1 MKNIGDLHFQKEILP
16 LLDFCCN
23 EFSRDVLKQLLS
35 EVPDTLGEV
44 LLRQE
49 ILKALMENERLYR
62 PFSYSRLEFNEVYT
76 YVQELRIREDDVIGG
91 SLAIHFLFAG
101 KKRHREQGR
110 LSLLVLFFYN
120 VRHAWF
126 SGLSPDRFPWEFQN
140 RLRNIRRMFA
150 DLDIEKYQALV
161 RGNGLT
167 IRDMARLIRM
177 LEQKCRTGEMDVF
190 WNDFFLFEAFLSI
203 SKGIVKHHFTFPS
216 FTTEGLSIQGF
227 YHPLIKNPVLN
238 SIDIRE
244 NVTLITG
251 PNMSGKSTLLKSI
264 GLCVYL
270 AHLGLAVPAEKCEM
284 EFFDVISVAI
294 NLNDDIL
301 SGYSHFMTEII
312 SLKKVVVEARQARK
326 CFAIFDELF
335 RGTNVEDAFA
345 ISQTTI
351 QGLTQ
356 FHHSYFF
363 ISSHLQQLKETV
375 IANPKIG
382 TYFIECQLIGNAP
395 VFTYRLR
402 EGWSDLRIGQ
412 IIFEREGL
420 NELLTFDHTV

>member
-16 LLDFCCN
+16 LLDFCYN
-23 EFSRDVLKQLLS
+23 EFSRDVLTQLLS
-35 EVPDTLGEV
+35 EPPDTLAEV
-44 LLRQE
+44 LIRQHIIRE
-49 ILKALMENERLYR
+49 LMNNDRLYR
-62 PFSYSRLEFNEVYT
+62 PFFYSRFEFNEVYA
-76 YVQELRIREDDVIGG
+76 YVQNLRIREEEVVGG
-91 SLAIHFLFAG
+91 SLAIHFLFARV
-101 KKRHREQGR
+101 KRHREQGK
-110 LSLLVLFFYN
+110 LSQLVLFFHQ
-120 VRHAWF
+120 VQHAWF
-126 SGLSPDRFPWEFQN
+126 SGLGTDGFPWEFQN
-140 RLRNIRRMFA
+140 SVRNIRRMFA
-150 DLDIEKYQALV
+150 DLDIERYQAIV
-161 RGNGLT
+161 RGNGLK

-177 LEQKCRTGEMDVF
+177 LEQKSRTGEMDVF
-190 WNDFFLFEAFLSI
+190 WNDFFIFEAFLSI
-203 SKGIVKHHFTFPS
+203 SKGIVKYHFTFPS
-216 FTTEGLSIQGF
+216 FTREGLSIQGF
-227 YHPLIKNPVLN
+227 YHPLIKDPVLN

-284 EFFDVISVAI
+284 GFFDVISVAI

-312 SLKKVVVEARQARK
+312 SLKKVVVEARQASK

-335 RGTNVEDAFA
+335 RGTNVEDALA

-356 FHHSYFF
+356 FHQSYFF
-363 ISSHLQQLKETV
+363 ISSHLHQLKETV
-375 IANPKIG
+375 TANPKIG
-382 TYFIECQLIGNAP
+382 THFIECKLIDNAP

-402 EGWSDLRIGQ
+402 QGWSDLRIGQ

>member
-23 EFSRDVLKQLLS
+23 EFSRDVLTQLLS

-44 LLRQE
+44 LIRQQ
-49 ILKALMENERLYR
+49 IIKALMGHERLYR
-62 PFSYSRLEFNEVYT
+62 PFSYSRSEFNEVHT
-76 YVQELRIREDDVIGG
+76 YVQELHIREDEVIGG
-91 SLAIHFLFAG
+91 SLAIHFLFARVR
-101 KKRHREQGR
+101 RHREQGR
-110 LSLLVLFFYN
+110 LSQLVLFFHK
-120 VRHAWF
+120 VQHAWF
-126 SGLSPDRFPWEFQN
+126 SGLGPDHFPWEFQN
-140 RLRNIRRMFA
+140 RLRNIRRMLA
-150 DLDIEKYQALV
+150 DLDIERYQAAV

-167 IRDMARLIRM
+167 IRDMRRLLRM
-177 LEQKCRTGEMDVF
+177 LEQKCRNGEMDVF
-190 WNDFFLFEAFLSI
+190 WNDFFIFEAFLSI

-216 FTTEGLSIQGF
+216 FTREGLSIQGF
-227 YHPLIKNPVLN
+227 YHPLIKDPVLN
-238 SIDIRE
+238 SIDIHQ

-284 EFFDVISVAI
+284 GFFDVISVAI

-345 ISQTTI
+345 ISQTTVR
-351 QGLTQ
+351 GLTQ
-356 FHHSYFF
+356 FQHSYFF
-363 ISSHLQQLKETV
+363 ISSHLQQLKET
-375 IANPKIG
+375 ATADPKIG
-382 TYFIECQLIGNAP
+382 THFIECQLIDDVP

-420 NELLTFDHTV
+420 NELLAL

>member
-1 MKNIGDLHFQKEILP
+1 MKNIGDLHFQKEIIP
-16 LLDFCCN
+16 LMDFCCN

-35 EVPDTLGEV
+35 EVPDTLGDV

-49 ILKALMENERLYR
+49 IIRALMGNERLYR
-62 PFSYSRLEFNEVYT
+62 PFSYSRSEFNEVYT
-76 YVQELRIREDDVIGG
+76 YVQDLRFREGEAIGN
-91 SLAIHFLFAG
+91 SLAIHFLFARG
-101 KKRHREQGR
+101 KRSREQGR
-110 LSLLVLFFYN
+110 LSQLILFFHM
-120 VRHAWF
+120 VHQAWF
-126 SGLSPDRFPWEFQN
+126 SRLRPDAFPWEFQN
-140 RLRNIRRMFA
+140 RVRNIRRMFA
-150 DLDIEKYQALV
+150 DLDIEKYQSAV
-161 RGNGLT
+161 RGDGLA

-203 SKGIVKHHFTFPS
+203 SKGIVKHRFTFPS
-216 FTTEGLSIQGF
+216 FIEKGLSIQGF
-227 YHPLIKNPVLN
+227 YHPLIKDPVLN

-284 EFFDVISVAI
+284 GFFDVISVAI

-335 RGTNVEDAFA
+335 RGTNVEDALA
-345 ISQTTI
+345 LSQTTI
-351 QGLTQ
+351 GGLTQ

-363 ISSHLQQLKETV
+363 ISSHLHQLKEPV

-382 TYFIECQLIGNAP
+382 AYFIECQLIGNAP

-420 NELLTFDHTV
+420 NELLRL